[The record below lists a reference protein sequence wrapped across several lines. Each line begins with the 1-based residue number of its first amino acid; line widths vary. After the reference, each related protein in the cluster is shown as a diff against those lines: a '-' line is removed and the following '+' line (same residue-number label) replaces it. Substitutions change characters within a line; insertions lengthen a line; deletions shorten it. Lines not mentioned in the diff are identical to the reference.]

1 MENRQTQILIYL
13 FENKDQYV
21 TGSFLADLVH
31 ASLRTVKN
39 EIRELS
45 EKASDFGAMVES
57 IPSKGYHLTI
67 LDSTRFQQKITTLS
81 ENYNTL
87 LNMNDPL
94 FRVHFMLAKMLQ
106 STDFI
111 PASRFMEEMYVS
123 RSTVSNDLIHLK
135 ALLSAYDLSLE
146 SRPNRGLRIVGKE
159 KDKRRCIINENV
171 PNSLVNNTT
180 DDNLVDQ
187 ITDSILSILID
198 AHYKVSDIIFQNLV
212 LHIELSVK
220 RRSQGFVIENVT
232 VPKTPEFLHVR
243 QIAEK
248 NTRKMCEEYNLE
260 YSEQEANYLAIALQG
275 KRELDNP
282 SYINKEIN
290 DFVFDSLKEIKNTY
304 HIDLLQ
310 DTRLRIALALH
321 TLPLLTRAREHS
333 QINNVLKLSI
343 KQNFPFAYDLA
354 TSFAYQ
360 LQKRY
365 HVHLID
371 DEISY
376 LAVHFSVSLENTP
389 DKTEKKILLI
399 SAQKPSDTI
408 LIQQKIYQWFQN
420 QISLFDTISLMKLDS
435 IEFEKYDTIFTT
447 EPDLAS
453 RYRTMVLIPYFLT
466 NLDYP
471 KIELAINGFSSA
483 DSCNVVR
490 HMLQS

>member
-1 MENRQTQILIYL
+1 
-13 FENKDQYV
+13 
-21 TGSFLADLVH
+21 
-31 ASLRTVKN
+31 
-39 EIRELS
+39 
-45 EKASDFGAMVES
+45 
-57 IPSKGYHLTI
+57 
-67 LDSTRFQQKITTLS
+67 
-81 ENYNTL
+81 
-87 LNMNDPL
+87 
-94 FRVHFMLAKMLQ
+94 
-106 STDFI
+106 
-111 PASRFMEEMYVS
+111 
-123 RSTVSNDLIHLK
+123 
-135 ALLSAYDLSLE
+135 
-146 SRPNRGLRIVGKE
+146 
-159 KDKRRCIINENV
+159 
-171 PNSLVNNTT
+171 
-180 DDNLVDQ
+180 
-187 ITDSILSILID
+187 LID